1 MKSINKTIRNPIYT
15 NHMKKYLLL
24 ITLLVPLSLTYAQ
37 TQAPAG
43 LQQFT
48 LDQCVTYAL
57 ENNFTIKN
65 ALLDEQIAKDKVN
78 ETRGIGL
85 PQIDASATVIHN
97 EKLPRFFAMYGV
109 AKGFNPDIDL
119 PLEDTDVVASPN
131 FFQLKNSGDA
141 SVTVS
146 QLLFNASYLVGLRAA
161 NAYRDLSIKSSVITR
176 EQVVE
181 NVSRAYYTCLINK
194 DRIAL
199 FESNIARVD
208 TLYRNTKA
216 MFENGLAEQ
225 IDVDRLKVS
234 LNNLVVERNKFIK
247 IQEIAYKLLKFQMNF
262 PLDQEIEVLGDI
274 SDIKVD
280 PAILDTYKT
289 DWDYTQR
296 SDYQLLM
303 ANRNLQALNLRNKYA
318 EGLPSL
324 AAFANLGYS
333 TQSPTFGGIFK
344 TETGINDDG
353 MVGPDKWYNYS
364 NFGLSLKVPLFSG
377 LQRSSRVQQAK
388 GEIAKI
394 DNNVKLLKNNI
405 DREIHQSTNVFLN
418 AIESAQAQQDNIAL
432 AENVARVTRIKY
444 EQGVGSNLEV
454 VEAES
459 ALREAQINY
468 YNALYDAIVAKVDLD
483 RAYGKLQQ
491 QPSTN

>member
-1 MKSINKTIRNPIYT
+1 
-15 NHMKKYLLL
+15 MKKYLLL
-24 ITLLVPLSLTYAQ
+24 ITLLVPLYKAGAQ
-37 TQAPAG
+37 DKPPVPQG
-43 LQQFT
+43 GQQMT
-48 LDQCVTYAL
+48 LEECVSYAL
-57 ENNFTIKN
+57 ENNFTLQN
-65 ALLDEQIAKDKVN
+65 AIIDEEIAQDRVN
-78 ETRGIGL
+78 ETRGYGL
-85 PQIDASATVIHN
+85 PQVNASATVIHN

-109 AKGFNPDIDL
+109 AKGFNPSIDL

-141 SVTVS
+141 SVSIT

-161 NAYRDLSIKSSVITR
+161 NAYKALSIKSTVITR
-176 EQVVE
+176 EEVVA
-181 NVSRAYYTCLINK
+181 NVSSAYYACLINK
-194 DRIAL
+194 DRITL

-216 MFENGLAEQ
+216 MQDNGLAEQ

-247 IQEIAYKLLKFQMNF
+247 VQDIAMQLLKFQMNY
-262 PLDQEIEVLGDI
+262 PLDQPLIVTGDI
-274 SDIKVD
+274 SQITVD
-280 PAILDTYKT
+280 PAILETYRT

-318 EGLPSL
+318 EGMPSL
-324 AAFANLGYS
+324 NAFANLGYS
-333 TQSPTFGGIFK
+333 TQSPTFNGVFK
-344 TETGINDDG
+344 TTTPIVDDG
-353 MVGPDKWYNYS
+353 LVGPDKWYNYS
-364 NFGLSLKVPLFSG
+364 NFGLSLNVPIFSG

-405 DREIHQSTNVFLN
+405 DREINQTTNVFLN
-418 AIESAQAQQDNIAL
+418 AIETAKSQQDNIGL

-454 VEAES
+454 VEAET

-468 YNALYDAIVAKVDLD
+468 YNALYDAILAKIELD
-483 RAYGKLQQ
+483 RAYGKLVQ
-491 QPSTN
+491 QPAETK